1 MDVDRRMTFVVNEK
15 NRRQTFTVDQPKT
28 GKPKGIKEL
37 PKVPEPLIEEDGS
50 EQGYFLR
57 IILIEF
63 FQKFQLKVIKK
74 TLDIICILIMHQKV
88 LNKTV
93 IFTKDSQKKCFVN
106 RRRFRSNSS
115 NIN

>member
-1 MDVDRRMTFVVNEK
+1 MKVSKVDVDRRMTFVVNEK
-15 NRRQTFTVDQPKT
+15 NRRQTFTVVQPKT

-93 IFTKDSQKKCFVN
+93 IFTKDSQKKMLCEQKK
-106 RRRFRSNSS
+106 
-115 NIN
+115 I